1 MAVDSRAGC
10 RRRQT
15 WTKAKEQKNAS
26 TDALPIFVPPHKLR
40 IAAVNSPPLHFSAFA
55 VPPPPSLRQDPSTD
69 PNRGPDA
76 PLLDHSC
83 HRLPT
88 RYNGDLGLVM
98 LNGGLGMVRTKNNMP
113 EEWWRQRRARVVR
126 FEFAGLRPW
135 MWFASPF
142 LPFVSTWESAH
153 LR

>member
-1 MAVDSRAGC
+1 M
-10 RRRQT
+10 RRR
-15 WTKAKEQKNAS
+15 S
-26 TDALPIFVPPHKLR
+26 SH
-40 IAAVNSPPLHFSAFA
+40 PL
-55 VPPPPSLRQDPSTD
+55 PPPPLDPAKPLSILRPPPKKDPFTD

-88 RYNGDLGLVM
+88 RYNGDLLLIM
-98 LNGGLGMVRTKNNMP
+98 LNGGLGMVRTKNVMP

-126 FEFAGLRPW
+126 FGFAGLRPW

-142 LPFVSTWESAH
+142 LPYVSTWESAH
-153 LR
+153 FRCVVMFVQ

>member
-1 MAVDSRAGC
+1 
-10 RRRQT
+10 
-15 WTKAKEQKNAS
+15 
-26 TDALPIFVPPHKLR
+26 
-40 IAAVNSPPLHFSAFA
+40 
-55 VPPPPSLRQDPSTD
+55 
-69 PNRGPDA
+69 
-76 PLLDHSC
+76 DHSC

-98 LNGGLGMVRTKNNMP
+98 LNGGLGMVRTKNAMP

-126 FEFAGLRPW
+126 YDFAGLRPW

-142 LPFVSTWESAH
+142 LPFVSDWECAH

>member
-1 MAVDSRAGC
+1 
-10 RRRQT
+10 
-15 WTKAKEQKNAS
+15 
-26 TDALPIFVPPHKLR
+26 
-40 IAAVNSPPLHFSAFA
+40 
-55 VPPPPSLRQDPSTD
+55 
-69 PNRGPDA
+69 
-76 PLLDHSC
+76 
-83 HRLPT
+83 
-88 RYNGDLGLVM
+88 M

-153 LR
+153 LRWEGRAELIPLATCCSLPLHAMCSVSLLSELSFVGASYIDILTPLYVTASTSVSLSCVVVLRGPASRPTPHGAT